1 MDGVSCLFG
10 GNRKFPSKSEP
21 VWGVRVSQ
29 EVLRWM
35 LFEIC
40 VRLEFLSLRG
50 RAETLG
56 REKAEDLRWASLYT
70 SVWSPEAAHCMHVAI
85 GCCIHLEG

>member
-1 MDGVSCLFG
+1 M
-10 GNRKFPSKSEP
+10 
-21 VWGVRVSQ
+21 RVSQ
-29 EVLRWM
+29 EVLRRM

-56 REKAEDLRWASLYT
+56 REKAEDLRWHLFTPVFCPLRQHTA
-70 SVWSPEAAHCMHVAI
+70 CM
-85 GCCIHLEG
+85 